1 MVELLVVISI
11 IGILASVALPALFK
25 NIEKA
30 KIAELE
36 SQISAIRSAVLTI
49 YADTTVIYGGT
60 ESDNILQY
68 DPYDINSKSEVYKEL
83 EGFNIPFGGTYRTVK
98 VGNKLLLEIKPVMP
112 ISKSGAK
119 RLRQNIGDNYVNGG
133 GDSIHIDEVE
143 AIKGYGNPIYIK
155 LIQTN

>member
-60 ESDNILQY
+60 GSADKQDE
-68 DPYDINSKSEVYKEL
+68 PYDINSKSEVYKEL
-83 EGFNIPFGGTYRTVK
+83 EGFNRPFGGTYRTVK

-119 RLRQNIGDNYVNGG
+119 RLRQNIGDNYVNIDGG
-133 GDSIHIDEVE
+133 FIHIDEVE